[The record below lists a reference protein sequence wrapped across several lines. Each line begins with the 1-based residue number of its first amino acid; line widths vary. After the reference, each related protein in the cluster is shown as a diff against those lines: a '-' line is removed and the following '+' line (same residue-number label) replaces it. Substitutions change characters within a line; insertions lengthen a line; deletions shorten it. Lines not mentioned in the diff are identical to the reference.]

1 MKTSLF
7 KFIIINFIIFSIVS
21 CSPKGIIDTHTI
33 NIEYV
38 VSTSTGFKSNIYES
52 TSHTYIDNEVF
63 EPKQYKKIIFG
74 YDFIGIY
81 TDPNLMETFEIQ
93 SSIKETFTLY
103 YAYEPK
109 SVIVEFDFKGGTS
122 SEPQR
127 STFKYGDLL
136 KTNVNL
142 KLDEHIFLGFFMNTS
157 SGERQISNQDGVIG
171 NLKLNKETFPD
182 LFDQEKETYT
192 LNLYAKYLIKTY
204 TLELIYGQTAYED
217 KNIPLNSGDDIS
229 TLIPAKIDDIIDDQN
244 NIYVRFVGWSLLET
258 RNLPLQDTTITN
270 SIKLYAL
277 WQPLIYINV
286 IQEEPLILL
295 PNQSVGTH
303 LLDTPSNRIG
313 HTFLH
318 WKTPDGTIHFLN
330 DSITIPSSGLRLD
343 ALFVVTDF
351 FIKFNNININSI
363 TFNINTLDFELP
375 ILDQEGFVF
384 DGWFEDDEFN
394 KKFEKENIEFKDYHL
409 HQKFSPKEYFI
420 DFVLNGGTLIQKVSF
435 KFGSLVSNLP
445 DPFKENSIFKGWY
458 IDEILEIPYSPVDM
472 PVGGIKLYAKW
483 QKKPNVSPVIYIEN
497 GEVKVS
503 NSLEHF
509 VYFLD
514 GVLYEGDFD
523 DLEPG
528 MYSLSSKNL
537 KSSDDESDSD
547 YSNTIVFEKLAP
559 PSIFIENQLLI
570 SNLENVMWL
579 INSERFDL
587 IWKNLDAG
595 QYNINAIQL
604 SSNDNEINSSISN
617 TLTFQKL
624 EAPNIFIE
632 NGQIKLTNTLNTQL
646 YYINDVL
653 FDLDFNKLPAG
664 EYKLQVKN
672 LSISD
677 QQIESELSLPYIFT
691 KLDASMRINL
701 SPDETRYIFRLDLID
716 GISFD
721 IVIEFYDDLRF
732 LDSKTIYNAST
743 LIYELK
749 NRTLGIS
756 NNIKVFIYL
765 KSSISTIIS
774 SISSITFP

>member
-1 MKTSLF
+1 MSTSLF

-343 ALFVVTDF
+343 ANFTMTDYSKEEWNLYLVYNRIDEYLISDDAEDEKFDIIDFIKLFNIDYQFLYNLGYRKLNVSLSFDLKEKNSGNQEIKIVAFPNSNEIIYKYSIDGFFKQDKYIKNNESFVIDLNKFTNLNGFVVYF
-351 FIKFNNININSI
+351 NASGWFNN
-363 TFNINTLDFELP
+363 D
-375 ILDQEGFVF
+375 
-384 DGWFEDDEFN
+384 
-394 KKFEKENIEFKDYHL
+394 
-409 HQKFSPKEYFI
+409 
-420 DFVLNGGTLIQKVSF
+420 
-435 KFGSLVSNLP
+435 
-445 DPFKENSIFKGWY
+445 WY
-458 IDEILEIPYSPVDM
+458 
-472 PVGGIKLYAKW
+472 
-483 QKKPNVSPVIYIEN
+483 N
-497 GEVKVS
+497 
-503 NSLEHF
+503 
-509 VYFLD
+509 
-514 GVLYEGDFD
+514 
-523 DLEPG
+523 
-528 MYSLSSKNL
+528 KNL
-537 KSSDDESDSD
+537 TILIT
-547 YSNTIVFEKLAP
+547 SNIPT
-559 PSIFIENQLLI
+559 
-570 SNLENVMWL
+570 
-579 INSERFDL
+579 
-587 IWKNLDAG
+587 
-595 QYNINAIQL
+595 
-604 SSNDNEINSSISN
+604 
-617 TLTFQKL
+617 
-624 EAPNIFIE
+624 
-632 NGQIKLTNTLNTQL
+632 
-646 YYINDVL
+646 
-653 FDLDFNKLPAG
+653 
-664 EYKLQVKN
+664 
-672 LSISD
+672 
-677 QQIESELSLPYIFT
+677 
-691 KLDASMRINL
+691 
-701 SPDETRYIFRLDLID
+701 
-716 GISFD
+716 
-721 IVIEFYDDLRF
+721 
-732 LDSKTIYNAST
+732 
-743 LIYELK
+743 
-749 NRTLGIS
+749 
-756 NNIKVFIYL
+756 
-765 KSSISTIIS
+765 
-774 SISSITFP
+774 

>member
-1 MKTSLF
+1 
-7 KFIIINFIIFSIVS
+7 
-21 CSPKGIIDTHTI
+21 
-33 NIEYV
+33 
-38 VSTSTGFKSNIYES
+38 
-52 TSHTYIDNEVF
+52 
-63 EPKQYKKIIFG
+63 
-74 YDFIGIY
+74 
-81 TDPNLMETFEIQ
+81 
-93 SSIKETFTLY
+93 
-103 YAYEPK
+103 
-109 SVIVEFDFKGGTS
+109 
-122 SEPQR
+122 
-127 STFKYGDLL
+127 
-136 KTNVNL
+136 
-142 KLDEHIFLGFFMNTS
+142 
-157 SGERQISNQDGVIG
+157 
-171 NLKLNKETFPD
+171 
-182 LFDQEKETYT
+182 
-192 LNLYAKYLIKTY
+192 
-204 TLELIYGQTAYED
+204 
-217 KNIPLNSGDDIS
+217 
-229 TLIPAKIDDIIDDQN
+229 
-244 NIYVRFVGWSLLET
+244 
-258 RNLPLQDTTITN
+258 
-270 SIKLYAL
+270 
-277 WQPLIYINV
+277 
-286 IQEEPLILL
+286 
-295 PNQSVGTH
+295 
-303 LLDTPSNRIG
+303 
-313 HTFLH
+313 
-318 WKTPDGTIHFLN
+318 
-330 DSITIPSSGLRLD
+330 
-343 ALFVVTDF
+343 
-351 FIKFNNININSI
+351 
-363 TFNINTLDFELP
+363 
-375 ILDQEGFVF
+375 
-384 DGWFEDDEFN
+384 
-394 KKFEKENIEFKDYHL
+394 
-409 HQKFSPKEYFI
+409 
-420 DFVLNGGTLIQKVSF
+420 
-435 KFGSLVSNLP
+435 
-445 DPFKENSIFKGWY
+445 
-458 IDEILEIPYSPVDM
+458 M

-664 EYKLQVKN
+664 EYKLQVKY